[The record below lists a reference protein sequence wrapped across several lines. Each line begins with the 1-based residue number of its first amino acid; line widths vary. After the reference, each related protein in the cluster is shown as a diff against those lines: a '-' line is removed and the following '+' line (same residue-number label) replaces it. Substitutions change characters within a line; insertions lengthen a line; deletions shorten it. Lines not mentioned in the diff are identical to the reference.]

1 MVSEQSNGL
10 IVKEHT
16 HFHIQSESPLKELIK
31 LPHIRNGKCIKKKVN
46 MNIVISLYDIFR
58 EPSVGYY
65 LLVR

>member
-1 MVSEQSNGL
+1 MKSEQSNGL
-10 IVKEHT
+10 NVKT
-16 HFHIQSESPLKELIK
+16 YSFSFQSESPLKELIK
-31 LPHIRNGKCIKKKVN
+31 LPHIRNGKCIKKYN